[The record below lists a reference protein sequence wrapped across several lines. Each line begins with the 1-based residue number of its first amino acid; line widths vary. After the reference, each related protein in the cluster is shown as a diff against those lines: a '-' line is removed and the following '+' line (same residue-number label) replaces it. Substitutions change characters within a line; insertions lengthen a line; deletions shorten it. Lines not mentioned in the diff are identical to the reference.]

1 MLYKDKKW
9 LEEQAKNKRTKREL
23 AKELNVS
30 VDTIRSWSKKLNVWF
45 EEQNGG
51 IRRNNFNVNFFEEI
65 NTEAKAYFLGFI
77 AADGWVSKGKEL
89 SIKLHN
95 QDEEILEKFCELI
108 ESQKEK
114 IRVKDVKHRLLLL
127 CSKKIVEDL
136 SKYGIV
142 QNKTKILCFPKQ
154 LKQELIIHYIRGLFD
169 GDGHIGVN
177 QCVFVTGSNRFAEEL
192 EEVLKVNFKVIPSIR
207 KEENTHV
214 FTFNRRDHT
223 FIRSLYENSTI
234 FLKRKKESFD
244 KNWKNY
250 IPKKKV

>member
-9 LEEQAKNKRTKREL
+9 LEEQAKNKRTKREI

-30 VDTIRSWSKKLNVWF
+30 VDTIRGWSKKLNVFF

-89 SIKLHN
+89 SIKLHR

-114 IRVKDVKHRLLLL
+114 IRVKDEKHRLLLL

-142 QNKTKILCFPKQ
+142 QNKTKILFFPKR
-154 LKQELIIHYIRGLFD
+154 LKQELIIHYIRGIFD
-169 GDGHIGVN
+169 GDGHIGTN
-177 QCVFVTGSNRFAEEL
+177 QCNFVTGSNIFAKEFTEI
-192 EEVLKVNFKVIPSIR
+192 LKTHFKVIPTIS
-207 KEENTHV
+207 KKENTYV
-214 FTFNRRDHT
+214 FTFNRRDNM
-223 FIRSLYENSTI
+223 FIKSLYENSTI

>member
-9 LEEQAKNKRTKREL
+9 LEEQAKNKRTKREI

-30 VDTIRSWSKKLNVWF
+30 VDTVRNWSKKLNVQF

-51 IRRNNFNVNFFEEI
+51 IRKNNFNVNFFEEI
-65 NTEAKAYFLGFI
+65 DTEEKAYFLGFI
-77 AADGWVSKGKEL
+77 AADGWVSKEREL
-89 SIKLHN
+89 SINLHN
-95 QDEEILEKFCELI
+95 KDEEILEKFCELI
-108 ESQKEK
+108 GSQKEK
-114 IRVKDVKHRLLLL
+114 IRIKDVKYRLLLL

-136 SKYGIV
+136 GKYGIV
-142 QNKTKILCFPKQ
+142 QNKTKVLTFPKE
-154 LKQELIIHYIRGLFD
+154 LKRELIIHYIRGIFD
-169 GDGHIGVN
+169 GDGHIGTH
-177 QCVFVTGSNRFAEEL
+177 QCIFVTGSDKFAEEFT
-192 EEVLKVNFKVIPSIR
+192 EILKKQFNLIPTIR
-207 KEENTHV
+207 KEKNTNI

-223 FIRSLYENSTI
+223 FIKNLYENSTI